1 MGDRGNICIQ
11 EKGNKIFF
19 YSHWTGHSLFSVLQE
34 ALKRGR
40 DRWDDEPYLARIIF
54 CQMIKND
61 VLDNTGFGISTYLT
75 DNEYPIL
82 VVDSNTRTVSL
93 DDEEWS
99 FQEFI
104 ELDED
109 PRIS

>member
-11 EKGNKIFF
+11 EKENKIFF
-19 YSHWTGHSLFSVLQE
+19 YSHWTGYDLFDVLQE

-40 DRWDDEPYLARIIF
+40 GRWDDEPYLARIIF
-54 CQMIKND
+54 CEMIKND
-61 VLDNTGFGISTYLT
+61 VMGNTGFGISTYQT
-75 DNEYPIL
+75 DNEYPIMF
-82 VVDSNTRTVSL
+82 VDSKTQTVSI

-104 ELDED
+104 ELEDD
-109 PRIS
+109 PRRS